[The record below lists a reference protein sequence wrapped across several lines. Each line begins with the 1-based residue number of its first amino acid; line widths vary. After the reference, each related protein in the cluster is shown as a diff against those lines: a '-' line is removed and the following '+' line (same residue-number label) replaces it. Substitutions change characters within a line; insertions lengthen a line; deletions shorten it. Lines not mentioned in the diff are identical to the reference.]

1 MVILKSRREIDLI
14 RAGGRIVA
22 LVQKE
27 LQKTIKPEITTEELD
42 RIAEEIIRSKG
53 AEPAFKGYRGFPA
66 SICTSIN
73 EEVIHGIPGNQELCS
88 GDIVSIDV
96 GVRLSGYYS
105 DGAFT
110 CPVGAVEPH
119 VSKLLEVT
127 REALYKGIEKT
138 IEGKRVSDIS
148 HAVQTHVEKGGF
160 SVVRNFV
167 GHGIGQNLHEDPQV
181 PNFGEPGRGLRL
193 KEGMVLAIEPMVNL
207 GTDEVAIDQKDGWT
221 AFTLDRKPSA
231 HFEHT
236 VAVTGQGPE
245 ILTLSN
251 KQNMDN

>member
-27 LQKTIKPEITTEELD
+27 LQKAIKPEITTEELD
-42 RIAEEIIRSKG
+42 RIAEEIIRSNV

-66 SICTSIN
+66 SICASIN
-73 EEVIHGIPGNQELCS
+73 EEVIHGIPGNRELCS

-105 DGAFT
+105 DGACTF
-110 CPVGAVEPH
+110 PVGAVEPH